1 LATRSRIQNYD
12 RERSER
18 IIAAG
23 ELAGLVVGTVAGG
36 LLGRAAARRVIASR
50 SEEPIPE
57 DIRVDLGRAAW
68 WVLGVFA
75 SWVAKRIFDGAWDKA
90 KDIAQQTLQEAA
102 ARAQDAGSDPN
113 PPEPTDA
120 GVPGVP
126 GGTSEPPD
134 EGADDGRDEGADDGG
149 DGDTDRDPGEPKK
162 DLPGVPSDI
171 R

>member
-1 LATRSRIQNYD
+1 LATRSRIQSHD

-36 LLGRAAARRVIASR
+36 LLGGAAARRVIASR

-57 DIRVDLGRAAW
+57 DIRVDLGKAAV

-75 SWVAKRIFDGAWDKA
+75 TWVAKRIFDGAWDKA

-120 GVPGVP
+120 GVPG
-126 GGTSEPPD
+126 GTSEPPD
-134 EGADDGRDEGADDGG
+134 EGADDGPDEGADDGG
-149 DGDTDRDPGEPKK
+149 DGDTDRDTGEPKK